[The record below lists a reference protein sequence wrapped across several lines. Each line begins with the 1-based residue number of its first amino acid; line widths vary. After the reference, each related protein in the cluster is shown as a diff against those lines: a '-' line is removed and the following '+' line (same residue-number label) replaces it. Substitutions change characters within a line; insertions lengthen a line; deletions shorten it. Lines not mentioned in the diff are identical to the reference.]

1 MMQDEFH
8 AQLREQFGV
17 RVPSAAESIDI
28 PANLEQVVADFF
40 ERLSVLDPNAT
51 LRVLRIWIDGKLR
64 VAVDVGLAGLDDVIH
79 DAEDAADKV
88 LKGARFPLHPD
99 SDWHEAMVARY
110 GDAVPSVDQLGFR
123 RGLQT
128 IVTEMYEFLS
138 LHGLL
143 DAVDILGIE
152 TRSAAFVVIDARY
165 KPGIYE
171 DDRISLDFAF
181 EKTQERLSECCE
193 HCGRGGAIIA
203 KAGLEARLAGPD
215 VEFGDRLLCMECYES
230 WRFHD

>member
-1 MMQDEFH
+1 MTQDEFH
-8 AQLREQFGV
+8 AQLRKQFGV
-17 RVPSAAESIDI
+17 RVPCSAEFIDI

-51 LRVLRIWIDGKLR
+51 LRVLRIWIDSKLR
-64 VAVDVGLAGLDDVIH
+64 IAVDGGLAGLDDVIH
-79 DAEDAADKV
+79 DAEDAAHKI
-88 LKGARFPLHPD
+88 LEAARFPLHPD

-110 GDAVPSVDQLGFR
+110 GHAVPSLNRLGFR

-128 IVTEMYEFLS
+128 IVAEMYEFLFF
-138 LHGLL
+138 HGLL
-143 DAVDILGIE
+143 DAVGILGIV

-171 DDRISLDFAF
+171 DDRISLDFEF
-181 EKTQERLSECCE
+181 EKTQERLSESCE

-203 KAGLEARLAGPD
+203 KAGLESRLADPD